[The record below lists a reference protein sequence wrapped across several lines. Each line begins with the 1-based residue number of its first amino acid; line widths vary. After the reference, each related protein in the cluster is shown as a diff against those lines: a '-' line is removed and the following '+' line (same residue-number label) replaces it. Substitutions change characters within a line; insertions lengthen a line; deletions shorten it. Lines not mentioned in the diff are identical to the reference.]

1 MMMQHPFA
9 FVPDKVPVVDV
20 TLVKTDLVLRPVV
33 LELPVGWRG
42 DNKVHLPVSEVVHLS
57 TVAVDYG
64 VVALQGA
71 VGCMGFESNSV
82 ISYSS
87 LLPLMGDKHNI

>member
-42 DNKVHLPVSEVVHLS
+42 DNQMHRPVSEEVHLS
-57 TVAVDYG
+57 AVAVDYG
-64 VVALQGA
+64 VMALQGA
-71 VGCMGFESNSV
+71 LGCLGFESNSV
-82 ISYSS
+82 ITHSS
-87 LLPLMGDKHNI
+87 LPLMGNKHNI